1 MIIKQLSIFLE
12 DKVGRLAELTEI
24 LAKND
29 INMSAFSV
37 ADALDYG
44 ILRVVVGRP
53 ELAAQILK
61 EAGYSVKMTDVVCLA
76 VPHQPGGLYKA
87 LHILSEN
94 NIAIDYMYAF
104 ASNVDSA
111 TVVLHSDDVKHLAQ
125 VLQDNQME
133 LVKSNKI
140 YQV

>member
-12 DKVGRLAELTEI
+12 DKTGRLAQLTKL
-24 LAKND
+24 LADND

-37 ADALDYG
+37 ADAIDYG

-53 ELAAQILK
+53 ELAAKVLK

-76 VPHQPGGLYKA
+76 VPHHPGGLYKA
-87 LHILSEN
+87 LEILADN
-94 NIAIDYMYAF
+94 NVAIDYLYAF

-111 TVVLHSDDVKHLAQ
+111 TVVIHSDHVNRLAQ
-125 VLQDNQME
+125 VPQDNKLE
-133 LVKSNKI
+133 LVTSNKI
-140 YQV
+140 YQL

>member
-12 DKVGRLAELTEI
+12 DKTGRLAQLTKL
-24 LAKND
+24 LADND

-37 ADALDYG
+37 ADAIDYG

-53 ELAAQILK
+53 ELAAKVLK

-87 LHILSEN
+87 LEILADN
-94 NIAIDYMYAF
+94 NVAIDYMYAF

-111 TVVLHSDDVKHLAQ
+111 TVVIHSDDVNRLAQ
-125 VLQDNQME
+125 VLQDNKLE

-140 YQV
+140 YQI